1 MSEIVKS
8 SGVTGGIQIRTV
20 ADMQNV
26 AGMLAK
32 SGYFSDARDM
42 AQCFTKVLAGNE
54 MGIGAFAAMTGI
66 HIIKG
71 KPSVGAG
78 LMASCVKSH
87 PDYNYRVL
95 EHTAVVCKIEFY
107 ERWDGQLKP
116 VGVSEFTIQD
126 AKAAGTQNI
135 QKFPKNMLF
144 ARAMSNGVKWYCP
157 NIFDAPVYTPEELG
171 ASVDG
176 EGNVIDVQPVVDQPN
191 PITQRFNFI
200 AEKTGHDKD
209 GAVAAATAVGVP
221 PSSKQM
227 SPDQFILFRNRLLA
241 EWGMNMG
248 AFKAVNHAMNS
259 LKHVD
264 GFDGPNDAAVWDAW
278 EVKVGM
284 KLAEAKPVDA
294 EFIPAGEDLLGTPSL
309 GVNEIQGVGA

>member
-1 MSEIVKS
+1 MSSEIIKS
-8 SGVTGGIQIRTV
+8 SGVTGAMQIRSV

-32 SGYFSDARDM
+32 SGYFSDARDA
-42 AQCFTKVLAGNE
+42 AQCFVKVLAGNE

-87 PDYNYRVL
+87 PDYNYRVI
-95 EHTAVVCKIEFY
+95 EHTATVCKIEFF
-107 ERWDGQLKP
+107 ERWDGKLQS
-116 VGVSEFTIQD
+116 VGISEFTIEE
-126 AKAAGTQNI
+126 AKKAGTQNI

-144 ARAMSNGVKWYCP
+144 ARAMSNGVKFYCP

-176 EGNVIDVQPVVDQPN
+176 EGNVIDVTPGPEQPS
-191 PITQRFNFI
+191 PITQRFNAI
-200 AEKTGHDKD
+200 AKRTGHNKEV
-209 GAVAAATAVGVP
+209 AIAAAQAVGVP

-227 SPDQFILFRNRLLA
+227 SPEQFILFRNRLLA
-241 EWGMNMG
+241 EWGLSQG
-248 AFKAVNHAMNS
+248 AFNAINHAMNS
-259 LKHVD
+259 LKHIE
-264 GFDGPNDAAVWDAW
+264 GYDGPDDAALWDAW
-278 EVKVGM
+278 EVKVRM
-284 KLAEAKPVDA
+284 KLAEAKPANA
-294 EFIPAGEDLLGTPSL
+294 EVYEGSAESIDQNSNWEA
-309 GVNEIQGVGA
+309 A